1 MKEIVNREITTMM
14 REGIDGHF
22 LLIGLMAYPIR
33 HSLSPQ
39 MQNTLYAKL
48 NIPYVYL
55 AFEVDQKKLP
65 DAIKGLRALGLRGSA
80 VSMPNK
86 QLVCQY
92 LDKLTPAV
100 EMSGACNTIA
110 NDDGILTGYNTDGIG
125 YMRMLKEANVDII
138 GQKMTLLGAGG
149 AATAIVVQAALDG
162 VKEIAIFNQQDDC
175 FPKITAL
182 AQKLNANTACKVT
195 VFDLADKE
203 KLREEIASS
212 AVLCNAT
219 GVGMKPLEG
228 QSLITDKTM
237 LRADL
242 VVTDCIYSPRQT
254 KLLEIA
260 QEQGCKTLNGIGMM
274 LWQGAAQIKI
284 WTGEDAPID
293 YVKEKMGFNN

>member
-1 MKEIVNREITTMM
+1 M
-14 REGIDGHF
+14 RSNIDGHF

-39 MQNTLYAKL
+39 MQNTIYSKL

-55 AFEVDQKKLP
+55 AFEVDQEKLP

-86 QLVCQY
+86 QLVCNY

-100 EMSGACNTIA
+100 EMSGACNTIS
-110 NDDGILTGYNTDGIG
+110 NDNGVLTGYNTDGIG
-125 YMRMLKEANVDII
+125 YMRMLKEAGVDVI
-138 GQKMTLLGAGG
+138 GKKMTILGAGG

-162 VKEIAIFNQQDDC
+162 VNEIAIFNQKDDC
-175 FPKITAL
+175 YAKIETVAK
-182 AQKLNANTACKVT
+182 KLNENTNCKVQ
-195 VFDLADKE
+195 VFDLANE
-203 KLREEIASS
+203 TQLRKAIADS

-228 QSLITDKTM
+228 QSLITDPTL
-237 LRADL
+237 LRPEL
-242 VVTDCIYSPRQT
+242 VVTDCIYSPRKT

-260 QEQGCKTLNGIGMM
+260 EKQGCKTLNGIGMM

-284 WTGEDAPID
+284 WTGEDAPIE
-293 YVKEKMGFNN
+293 YVKEKMGFND

>member
-1 MKEIVNREITTMM
+1 M
-14 REGIDGHF
+14 RSNIDGHF

-39 MQNTLYAKL
+39 MQNTIYSKL
-48 NIPYVYL
+48 DIPYVYL
-55 AFEVDQKKLP
+55 AFEVDQEKLA

-86 QLVCQY
+86 QLVCHY

-100 EMSGACNTIA
+100 EMSGACNTIS
-110 NDDGILTGYNTDGIG
+110 NDNGVLTGYNTDGIG
-125 YMRMLKEANVDII
+125 YMRMLKEAGVDVI
-138 GQKMTLLGAGG
+138 GKKMTILGAGG

-162 VKEIAIFNQQDDC
+162 VNEIAIFNQKDDC
-175 FPKITAL
+175 YAKIETVAK
-182 AQKLNANTACKVT
+182 KLNENTKCKVQ
-195 VFDLADKE
+195 VFDLANE
-203 KLREEIASS
+203 TQLRKAIADS

-228 QSLITDKTM
+228 QSLITDPTL
-237 LRADL
+237 LRPEL
-242 VVTDCIYSPRQT
+242 VVTDCIYSPRKT

-260 QEQGCKTLNGIGMM
+260 EKQGCKTLNGIGMM

-284 WTGEDAPID
+284 WTGEDAPIE
-293 YVKEKMGFNN
+293 YVKEKMGFND

>member
-1 MKEIVNREITTMM
+1 M
-14 REGIDGHF
+14 RNNIDGHF

-39 MQNTLYAKL
+39 MQNTIYSKL
-48 NIPYVYL
+48 NVPYVYL

-65 DAIKGLRALGLRGSA
+65 DAVKGLRALGLRGSA

-100 EMSGACNTIA
+100 EMSGACNTIS
-110 NDDGILTGYNTDGIG
+110 NDDGVLTGYNTDGIG
-125 YMRMLKEANVDII
+125 YMRALKEANVDII
-138 GQKMTLLGAGG
+138 GKKITIMGAGG

-162 VKEIAIFNQQDDC
+162 VKEISIFNQKDEC
-175 FPKITAL
+175 YPKIEAI
-182 AQKLNANTACKVT
+182 AKKLNANTSCKVQ
-195 VFDLADKE
+195 VFDLADQD
-203 KLREEIASS
+203 KLRQEIASS

-228 QSLITDKTM
+228 QSLITDATM
-237 LRADL
+237 LRPDL
-242 VVTDCIYSPRQT
+242 VVTDCIYSPRKT

-260 QEQGCKTLNGIGMM
+260 EQQGCKTLNGIGMM

-284 WTGEDAPID
+284 WTGEDSPIE
-293 YVKEKMGFNN
+293 YVKEKMGFND

>member
-1 MKEIVNREITTMM
+1 M
-14 REGIDGHF
+14 RSNIDGHF

-39 MQNTLYAKL
+39 MQNTIYSKL
-48 NIPYVYL
+48 DIPYVYL
-55 AFEVDQKKLP
+55 AFEVDQEKLA

-86 QLVCQY
+86 QLVCNY

-100 EMSGACNTIA
+100 EMSGACNTIS
-110 NDDGILTGYNTDGIG
+110 NDNGVLTGYNTDGIG
-125 YMRMLKEANVDII
+125 YMRMLKEAGVDVI
-138 GQKMTLLGAGG
+138 GKKMTILGAGG

-162 VKEIAIFNQQDDC
+162 VNEIAIFNQKDDC
-175 FPKITAL
+175 YAKIETVAK
-182 AQKLNANTACKVT
+182 KLNENTKCKVQ
-195 VFDLADKE
+195 VFDLANE
-203 KLREEIASS
+203 TQLRKAIADS

-228 QSLITDKTM
+228 QSLITDPTL
-237 LRADL
+237 LRSEL
-242 VVTDCIYSPRQT
+242 VVTDCIYSPRKT

-260 QEQGCKTLNGIGMM
+260 EKQGCKTLNGIGMM

-284 WTGEDAPID
+284 WTGEDAPIE
-293 YVKEKMGFNN
+293 YVKEKMGFND

>member
-1 MKEIVNREITTMM
+1 M
-14 REGIDGHF
+14 RNNIDGHF

-39 MQNTLYAKL
+39 MQNTIYSKL

-55 AFEVDQKKLP
+55 AFEVDQQKLP
-65 DAIKGLRALGLRGSA
+65 DAVKGIRALGLRGSA

-100 EMSGACNTIA
+100 EMSGACNTIS
-110 NDDGILTGYNTDGIG
+110 NDNGVLTGYNTDGIG
-125 YMRMLKEANVDII
+125 YMRMLKEAEVDVIDKKI
-138 GQKMTLLGAGG
+138 TILGAGG

-162 VKEIAIFNQQDDC
+162 VKEIAIFNQKDEC
-175 FPKITAL
+175 YPKIEAI
-182 AQKLNANTACKVT
+182 AKKLNENTNCKVH
-195 VFDLADKE
+195 VHDLADKDQ
-203 KLREEIASS
+203 LRKEIANST
-212 AVLCNAT
+212 VLCNAT
-219 GVGMKPLEG
+219 GVGMKPMEG
-228 QSLITDKTM
+228 QSLITDPTL

-242 VVTDCIYSPRQT
+242 VVTDCIYSPRKT

-260 QEQGCKTLNGIGMM
+260 EQQGCKILNGIGMM

-284 WTGEDAPID
+284 WTGEDSPIE
-293 YVKEKMGFNN
+293 YVKEKMGFND

>member
-1 MKEIVNREITTMM
+1 M
-14 REGIDGHF
+14 RDNIDGHF

-39 MQNTLYAKL
+39 MQNTIYSKL
-48 NIPYVYL
+48 NVPYVYL
-55 AFEVDQKKLP
+55 AFEVDQEKLP

-100 EMSGACNTIA
+100 KMSGACNTIS
-110 NDDGILTGYNTDGIG
+110 NDNGVLTGYNTDGIG
-125 YMRMLKEANVDII
+125 YMRMLKEAGVDVI
-138 GQKMTLLGAGG
+138 GKKMTIMGAGG

-162 VKEIAIFNQQDDC
+162 VKEISIFNQKDECYQ
-175 FPKITAL
+175 KIEAV
-182 AQKLNANTACKVT
+182 AKKLNQNTQCKVYVT
-195 VFDLADKE
+195 DLDDKE
-203 KLREEIASS
+203 QLRKEIAESV
-212 AVLCNAT
+212 VLCNAT

-228 QSLITDKTM
+228 QSLITDPTM

-242 VVTDCIYSPRQT
+242 VVTDCIYSPRKT

-260 QEQGCKTLNGIGMM
+260 EQQGCKVLNGIGMM

-284 WTGEDAPID
+284 WTGEEAPIE
-293 YVKEKMGFNN
+293 YVKEKMRFND

>member
-1 MKEIVNREITTMM
+1 M
-14 REGIDGHF
+14 RDNIDGHF

-39 MQNTLYAKL
+39 MQNTIYSKL
-48 NIPYVYL
+48 NVPYVYL
-55 AFEVDQKKLP
+55 AFEVDQEKLP

-92 LDKLTPAV
+92 LNKLTPAV
-100 EMSGACNTIA
+100 EMSGACNTIS
-110 NDDGILTGYNTDGIG
+110 NDNGVLTGYNTDGIG
-125 YMRMLKEANVDII
+125 YMRMLKEAGVEVI
-138 GQKMTLLGAGG
+138 GKKMTIMGAGG

-162 VKEIAIFNQQDDC
+162 VKEITIFNQKDECYQ
-175 FPKITAL
+175 KIEAV
-182 AQKLNANTACKVT
+182 AKKLNQNTQCKVYVT
-195 VFDLADKE
+195 DLDDKE
-203 KLREEIASS
+203 QLRKEIAESV
-212 AVLCNAT
+212 VLCNAT

-228 QSLITDKTM
+228 QSLITDPTM

-242 VVTDCIYSPRQT
+242 VVTDCIYSPRKT

-260 QEQGCKTLNGIGMM
+260 EQQGCKILNGIGMM

-284 WTGEDAPID
+284 WTGEEAPIE
-293 YVKEKMGFNN
+293 YVKEKMGFND

>member
-1 MKEIVNREITTMM
+1 M
-14 REGIDGHF
+14 RSNIDGHF

-39 MQNTLYAKL
+39 MQNTIYSKL
-48 NIPYVYL
+48 DIPYVYL
-55 AFEVDQKKLP
+55 AFEVDQEKLA

-86 QLVCQY
+86 QLVCNY

-100 EMSGACNTIA
+100 EISGACNTIS
-110 NDDGILTGYNTDGIG
+110 NDNGVLTGYNTDGIG
-125 YMRMLKEANVDII
+125 YMRMLKEAGVDVI
-138 GQKMTLLGAGG
+138 GKKMTILGAGG

-162 VKEIAIFNQQDDC
+162 VNEIAIFNQKDDC
-175 FPKITAL
+175 YAKIETVAK
-182 AQKLNANTACKVT
+182 KLNENTKCKVQ
-195 VFDLADKE
+195 VFDLANE
-203 KLREEIASS
+203 TQLRKAIADS

-228 QSLITDKTM
+228 QSLITDPTL
-237 LRADL
+237 LRPEL
-242 VVTDCIYSPRQT
+242 VVTDCIYSPRKT

-260 QEQGCKTLNGIGMM
+260 EKQGCKTLNGIGMM

-284 WTGEDAPID
+284 WTGEDAPIE
-293 YVKEKMGFNN
+293 YVKEKMGFND

>member
-1 MKEIVNREITTMM
+1 M
-14 REGIDGHF
+14 RNNIDGHF

-39 MQNTLYAKL
+39 MQNTIYSKL
-48 NIPYVYL
+48 KVPYVYL

-65 DAIKGLRALGLRGSA
+65 DAIKGIRALGLRGSA

-100 EMSGACNTIA
+100 EMSGACNTIS
-110 NDDGILTGYNTDGIG
+110 NDNGVLTGYNTDGMG
-125 YMRMLKEANVDII
+125 YMRMLKEANIDVI
-138 GQKMTLLGAGG
+138 GKKITILGAGG

-162 VKEIAIFNQQDDC
+162 VKEITVFNQKDEC
-175 FPKITAL
+175 YTKIEAI
-182 AQKLNANTACKVT
+182 AKKLNQNTQCHVR
-195 VFDLADKE
+195 VIDLADKD
-203 KLREEIASS
+203 KLRKEISDS
-212 AVLCNAT
+212 VVLCNAT

-228 QSLITDKTM
+228 KSLITDPTM
-237 LRADL
+237 LPPDL
-242 VVTDCIYSPRQT
+242 VVTDCIYSPRKT

-260 QEQGCKTLNGIGMM
+260 EQQGCKILNGIGMM

-293 YVKEKMGFNN
+293 YVKEQMGFND

>member
-1 MKEIVNREITTMM
+1 M
-14 REGIDGHF
+14 RSNIDGHF

-39 MQNTLYAKL
+39 MQNTIYSKL
-48 NIPYVYL
+48 DIPYVYL
-55 AFEVDQKKLP
+55 AFEVDQEKLA

-86 QLVCQY
+86 QLVCHY

-100 EMSGACNTIA
+100 EMSGACNTIS
-110 NDDGILTGYNTDGIG
+110 NDNGVLIGYNTDGIG
-125 YMRMLKEANVDII
+125 YMRMLKEAGVDVI
-138 GQKMTLLGAGG
+138 GKKMTILGAGG

-162 VKEIAIFNQQDDC
+162 VNEIAIFNQKDDC
-175 FPKITAL
+175 YAKIETVAK
-182 AQKLNANTACKVT
+182 KLNENTKCKVQ
-195 VFDLADKE
+195 VFDLANE
-203 KLREEIASS
+203 TQLRKAIADS

-228 QSLITDKTM
+228 QSLITDPTL
-237 LRADL
+237 LRPEL
-242 VVTDCIYSPRQT
+242 VVTDCIYSPRKT

-260 QEQGCKTLNGIGMM
+260 EKQGCKTLNGIGMM

-284 WTGEDAPID
+284 WTGEDAPIE
-293 YVKEKMGFNN
+293 YVKEKMGFND

>member
-1 MKEIVNREITTMM
+1 M
-14 REGIDGHF
+14 REKIDGHF

-39 MQNTLYAKL
+39 MQNTIYSKL

-55 AFEVDQKKLP
+55 AFEVDQEKLP
-65 DAIKGLRALGLRGSA
+65 DAIKGMKALGLRGTA

-100 EMSGACNTIA
+100 EMSGACNTIS
-110 NDDGILTGYNTDGIG
+110 NDDGVLTGYNTDGIG
-125 YMRMLKEANVDII
+125 YMRMLKEANVNVI
-138 GQKMTLLGAGG
+138 GKKMTILGAGG

-162 VKEIAIFNQQDDC
+162 VKEISIFNQKDDC
-175 FPKITAL
+175 YPKIEAV
-182 AQKLNANTACKVT
+182 AKKLNANTACKVH

-203 KLREEIASS
+203 KLRQEIASS
-212 AVLCNAT
+212 SVLCNAT

-228 QSLITDKTM
+228 QSLITDPTM
-237 LRADL
+237 LRPDL
-242 VVTDCIYSPRQT
+242 VVTDCIYSPRKS

-260 QEQGCKTLNGIGMM
+260 EKAGCKTLNGIGMM
-274 LWQGAAQIKI
+274 LWQGAAQIKV
-284 WTGEDAPID
+284 WTGEDAPIE
-293 YVKEKMGFNN
+293 YVKEKMGFND